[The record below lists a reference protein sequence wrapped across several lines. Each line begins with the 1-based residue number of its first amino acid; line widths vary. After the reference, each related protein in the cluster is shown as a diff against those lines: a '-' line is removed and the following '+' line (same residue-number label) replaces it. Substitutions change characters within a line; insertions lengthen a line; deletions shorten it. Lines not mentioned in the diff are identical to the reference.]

1 MGSRAFRAWCP
12 NEGGITA
19 ATSSAP
25 TSETRTAFHHFA
37 ARREEQI
44 ALQPRR
50 SRRWAITE
58 LGGGADI
65 HSRARDGDPAFKFS
79 RRTMHEASSTHMTKS
94 GSQT

>member
-65 HSRARDGDPAFKFS
+65 HSRARDRDSSIQVFKKND
-79 RRTMHEASSTHMTKS
+79 A
-94 GSQT
+94 